1 MKDDYLIK
9 RIRAGD
15 ENAAEELIRG
25 YYPQIMRF
33 CRWQCGNR
41 ELAEDL
47 AQETFFRVFRSLDQY
62 RKKGHFKAWLYSIAK
77 SVCIDELR
85 KRRVEREPGQDI
97 ADIGDEGNGIR
108 QVEDEEE
115 IRQLLSLLPEEQREA
130 LILHYME
137 GFTFREMGEILG
149 IPGRTA
155 QSRVNLALKN
165 LRQKGE
171 RI

>member
-1 MKDDYLIK
+1 M
-9 RIRAGD
+9 
-15 ENAAEELIRG
+15 
-25 YYPQIMRF
+25 
-33 CRWQCGNR
+33 
-41 ELAEDL
+41 
-47 AQETFFRVFRSLDQY
+47 
-62 RKKGHFKAWLYSIAK
+62 
-77 SVCIDELR
+77 
-85 KRRVEREPGQDI
+85 EREPGQDI

-137 GFTFREMGEILG
+137 GFTFMEMGEILG

-165 LRQKGE
+165 LREKGE

>member
-15 ENAAEELIRG
+15 EDAAEELIRR
-25 YYPQIMRF
+25 YYPQIMSF
-33 CRWQCGNR
+33 CRWQCGSGDI
-41 ELAEDL
+41 AEDL
-47 AQETFFRVFRSLDQY
+47 TQDTFFKVFRSLDQY

-85 KRRVEREPGQDI
+85 KHRVETEPGQDI

-108 QVEDEEE
+108 KVEDEEE

-155 QSRVNLALKN
+155 QSRMNLALKN
-165 LRQKGE
+165 LREKGE